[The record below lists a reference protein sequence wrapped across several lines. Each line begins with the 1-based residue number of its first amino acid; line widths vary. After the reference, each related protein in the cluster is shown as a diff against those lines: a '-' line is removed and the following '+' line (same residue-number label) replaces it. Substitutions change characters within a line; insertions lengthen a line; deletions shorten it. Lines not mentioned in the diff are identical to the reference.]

1 MVVDKIDIKSMS
13 IAELEDY
20 FKSIGERAFR
30 AKQVFSWLH
39 SGKTGFSSMT
49 DISGNLRKR
58 LDSEFYITEPI
69 EIDKQVSSLD
79 GTTKFL
85 WQMSDGSAVESV
97 VMKYE
102 HGNTVC
108 ISSQV
113 GCGMGCAF
121 CASAIGGLTRNLT
134 ASEMVD
140 QVLFSQIKSGQNIS
154 NIVVMGIG
162 EPMDNF
168 ENLLRFLEL
177 INASEGMNI
186 GARRISVS
194 TCGIIEKIDKLAD
207 YRIQSTLSV
216 SLHAPDDVTRSK
228 LMPINR
234 ENGVESLFEACKRYF
249 SKTGR
254 RISFEY
260 AMIDGINDTP
270 GHAELLTA
278 KLRGSGSHVNII
290 PLSDVPERPLRG
302 SPAESIKKFAGIL
315 KQGGVNC
322 TVRRSLGK
330 DITASCGQLRVR
342 HISQRGHENASLG
355 NN

>member
-1 MVVDKIDIKSMS
+1 
-13 IAELEDY
+13 
-20 FKSIGERAFR
+20 
-30 AKQVFSWLH
+30 
-39 SGKTGFSSMT
+39 
-49 DISGNLRKR
+49 
-58 LDSEFYITEPI
+58 
-69 EIDKQVSSLD
+69 
-79 GTTKFL
+79 
-85 WQMSDGSAVESV
+85 
-97 VMKYE
+97 
-102 HGNTVC
+102 
-108 ISSQV
+108 
-113 GCGMGCAF
+113 
-121 CASAIGGLTRNLT
+121 
-134 ASEMVD
+134 
-140 QVLFSQIKSGQNIS
+140 
-154 NIVVMGIG
+154 
-162 EPMDNF
+162 
-168 ENLLRFLEL
+168 
-177 INASEGMNI
+177 MNI